1 MKTNSTVIVLF
12 TCFSLMVLLTGC
24 SGSDMAN
31 KNYENITISRDLTGQ
46 ATGSASAVYSLPEG
60 TVVCS
65 DEAAA
70 YLMNVAKD
78 NKTPSG
84 TLLTSNPPDKTQYFS
99 VDIDAV
105 MRILDK
111 GKCLVRDESDD
122 RVHLKIE
129 GYYDGSNSTFTLLS
143 CSKTSSISKAEIYFT
158 SNFDYVVKG
167 EITCVYSEQMKYTFQ
182 FADLKLK

>member
-1 MKTNSTVIVLF
+1 MKKFSIAAVLF
-12 TCFSLMVLLTGC
+12 ICFSLTVPLTGC

-31 KNYENITISRDLTGQ
+31 KNYENITISRDMTGQ
-46 ATGSASAVYSLPEG
+46 TTGKASAVYNLPEG
-60 TVVCS
+60 KVVCS
-65 DEAAA
+65 DEAAVYA
-70 YLMNVAKD
+70 MTIAKD

-84 TLLTSNPPDKTQYFS
+84 TLLTSKPPDKTQYFS

-111 GKCLVRDESDD
+111 GQCLVRDESDD

-129 GYYDGSNSTFTLLS
+129 GYYDGSNSTFTPLS
-143 CSKTSSISKAEIYFT
+143 CSKTSSISNSEIYFT
-158 SNFDYVVKG
+158 SNFEYVVKG
-167 EITCVYSEQMKYTFQ
+167 EITCDYSEQMKYTFQ